1 MKIQEST
8 VQLSASHEA
17 SRSQTLEV
25 STEQSF
31 RRIFTELATDT
42 NDARQQAGPE
52 AAAIA
57 DRRHYGG
64 NGWQEM

>member
-42 NDARQQAGPE
+42 NDAETSASKRVQKLLQSL
-52 AAAIA
+52 I
-57 DRRHYGG
+57 D
-64 NGWQEM
+64 